1 MASRYYSA
9 SAQDTTVTSGITSS
23 STTVTVGATTG
34 YPSNFPFVLALD
46 YNTAAEELV
55 TVTGVSGLTLT
66 ITRGYNGTSA
76 TAHASGAVV
85 RHVITAQDLTDA
97 QTHYDLALSSGA
109 HGVTGALATFIGT
122 PSSANLKSLI
132 TDETGTGSLVFANG
146 PTLTNAD
153 LTSATNS
160 FPSSLGN
167 TFTVNAQTGTT
178 YTLVASDANK
188 LVTATNAS
196 PITVTIPAGVF
207 SVGQSVNVVQLGAGQ
222 VTFQNDGTSTVYS
235 TPGVKLRA
243 QYSIATVACIATNTF
258 LLVGDLTA

>member
-1 MASRYYSA
+1 MPSRYYSA
-9 SAQDTTVTSGITSS
+9 IAQDTTLSTSITNS
-23 STTVTVGATTG
+23 STSMVVGGTVG
-34 YPSNFPFVLALD
+34 YPSVPFILAVD
-46 YNTAAEELV
+46 YNAASEELV
-55 TVTGVSGLTLT
+55 TVTNISGTTLT
-66 ITRGYNGTSA
+66 ITRGYNGT
-76 TAHASGAVV
+76 TPVAHSTGAAI

-97 QTHYDLALSSGA
+97 QSHYDLALSSGA
-109 HGVTGALATFIGT
+109 HGVTGALATFVGSPT
-122 PSSANLKSLI
+122 SANLKSLI

-153 LTSATNS
+153 LTSTTNS
-160 FPSSLGN
+160 FPSSLIAP
-167 TFTVNAQTGTT
+167 FIVNAQTGTT

-196 PITVTIPAGVF
+196 PITVTIPAATF
-207 SVGQSVNVVQLGAGQ
+207 TVGQSVNVVQLGTGQ
-222 VTFQNDGTSTVYS
+222 VTFQSDGTSVVYS